1 MLTILEQSHH
11 GKRLKNFRT
20 HQWKSSNNLPN
31 DSSET
36 FWSIKTMERKF
47 TIIKYLQLKVLLGEA
62 DIVEMQCCYDAPG
75 VLKDD
80 LFIDALRAWKTD
92 VPKKFLWQRL
102 QSLQRLLQLPEWSEN
117 LYYTLDKS
125 VNYELQLARRT
136 IRKVKKYSGYVRNSS
151 AVGSKRFSK
160 AFIPDVESFEWI
172 TNVNIDFYSFLTVG
186 EFNSGLSGVVDF
198 TLMMDQKSETVK
210 PKSKT
215 K

>member
-11 GKRLKNFRT
+11 GERLKSFRT

-36 FWSIKTMERKF
+36 FWSIKSPARKF
-47 TIIKYLQLKVLLGEA
+47 TLIKYLQLKVLMGKA
-62 DIVEMQCCYDAPG
+62 SFVELSCCYDATG

-92 VPKKFLWQRL
+92 VPSNILWQRL
-102 QSLQRLLQLPEWSEN
+102 QLLQRWLGLPEWSEN

-125 VNYELQLARRT
+125 VNYELQLTRRT

-151 AVGSKRFSK
+151 AVGSKRTSK
-160 AFIPDVESFEWI
+160 VFIPEAESFEWNY
-172 TNVNIDFYSFLTVG
+172 NVEIDFYSYLTVG

-198 TLMMDQKSETVK
+198 TLKMDQKSETVK
-210 PKSKT
+210 QKK
-215 K
+215 KV